1 MLGKKSGVIAL
12 IMKDDNYEIFL
23 PIHCVI
29 HCEHLAA
36 MYIRYDNIMKT
47 VLEIV
52 NCICSREKTHL
63 WFRIFLEW
71 LDEDIISNDTTIT
84 ALLEIVTAISVY
96 LQKQF
101 LAALC

>member
-1 MLGKKSGVIAL
+1 MITIK
-12 IMKDDNYEIFL
+12 IFAYSL
-23 PIHCVI
+23 CYPF
-29 HCEHLAA
+29 EHLAA
-36 MYIRYDNIMKT
+36 KYIRYDHLMKT
-47 VLEIV
+47 VLETV

-63 WFRIFLEW
+63 WFKICFEG

-84 ALLEIVTAISVY
+84 ALLAIVTAISVY